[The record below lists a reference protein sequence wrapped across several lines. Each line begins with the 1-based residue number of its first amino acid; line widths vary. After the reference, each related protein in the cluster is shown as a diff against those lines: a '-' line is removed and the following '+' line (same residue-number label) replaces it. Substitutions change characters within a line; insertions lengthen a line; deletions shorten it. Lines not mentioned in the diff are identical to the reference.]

1 MRSRWRVL
9 LDRFRRYE
17 RRELRELRHWL
28 AETSNLVHLSILL
41 VVPLVIGIVTAL
53 ANTVGSLSFLLYP
66 PLASGAYT
74 LFANPEGKYA
84 SPLRFVGGLTV
95 GAVCG
100 WLAVSVASV
109 LFYAPQPGEI
119 HAIGAALSVFLT
131 GAVTWALDIEEPAAF
146 STALL
151 TLFVYAQIENPELY
165 VMSIAVSSG
174 IVAIAFEG
182 WRQLVYEQRA
192 RYLYESTRG
201 DDHVLV
207 PMRGETAAETAMLGA
222 RLASAHR
229 AGKVVLL
236 DIVDDERIARAERSL
251 LRDHGETRLVGVETP
266 GERLDGEGRD
276 PLDSLASSEAVSGS
290 VSELEQQANRIETQV
305 GVPCEVVV
313 AVDSGA
319 TARTVLQTAAE
330 ANCDLI
336 ATPYETSHGTVTQF
350 VRNLFSGDIDVLVH
364 RSTDGRTRWGRILV
378 PVRGPSGVATS
389 MVDFATRLAAKTGQV
404 SVATCITGSHERRA
418 AEERLANLVETFDGN
433 IETRV
438 SQASIEKFLARHAHE
453 YDLILLGAS
462 QDRSAASRFI
472 SPPTFERI
480 DSDAIDTDVGI
491 VDRN

>member
-9 LDRFRRYE
+9 LARLRRYE
-17 RRELRELRHWL
+17 RRELHELRTWL
-28 AETSNLVHLSILL
+28 SETNNLVHLSILL
-41 VVPLVIGIVTAL
+41 VVPLVIGIVTTL
-53 ANTVGSLSFLLYP
+53 ANAVGSLSFLLYP

-100 WLAVSVASV
+100 WLAVSAASV

-165 VMSIAVSSG
+165 VLSIAASSG
-174 IVAIAFEG
+174 LVAVAFEG
-182 WRQLVYEQRA
+182 WRRFVYEQRA
-192 RYLYESTRG
+192 HYLYESTRG

-207 PMRGETAAETAMLGA
+207 PMRGENAAETAMLGA
-222 RLASAHR
+222 RLAAAHR

-236 DIVDDERIARAERSL
+236 DIVDDEGVARAERSL
-251 LRDHGETRLVGVETP
+251 LRDHGEARLVGVETT

-276 PLDSLASSEAVSGS
+276 PLDSLDGSQAVSGA
-290 VSELEQQANRIETQV
+290 VSDLEQQANRIETQV

-313 AVDSGA
+313 AVDGGA
-319 TARTVLQTAAE
+319 TARTVLQTADE
-330 ANCDLI
+330 ANCDLV

-350 VRNLFSGDIDVLVH
+350 VRTLFSGDIDVLVH
-364 RSTDGRTRWGRILV
+364 RSTGEHTRWQRVLV

-389 MVDFATRLAAKTGQV
+389 MVDFATRLAGKTGQV
-404 SVATCITGSHERRA
+404 SVGTCISQSHERRQ
-418 AEERLANLVETFDGN
+418 AEEQLANIVETFEGN

-438 SQASIEKFLARHAHE
+438 SQADIGDFLTRHAHE
-453 YDLILLGAS
+453 YDLVLLGAS

-480 DSDAIDTDVGI
+480 DNDAIDTDVGI
-491 VDRN
+491 VDRH

>member
-1 MRSRWRVL
+1 MRSRWRIL
-9 LDRFRRYE
+9 LARFRRYE
-17 RRELRELRHWL
+17 RRELRQLRHWL

-41 VVPLVIGIVTAL
+41 VVPLVIGLVTAL
-53 ANTVGSLSFLLYP
+53 ANSIGALSFLLYP

-100 WLAVSVASV
+100 WLAVSAASV
-109 LFYAPQPGEI
+109 VFYTPQPGEI
-119 HAIGAALSVFLT
+119 HALGAALSVFLT

-151 TLFVYAQIENPELY
+151 TLFVYAQIDNPEFY
-165 VMSIAVSSG
+165 VLSITVSSA
-174 IVAIAFEG
+174 IVAVAFEG
-182 WRQLVYEQRA
+182 WRRFVYEQRA

-236 DIVDDERIARAERSL
+236 DIVDDKQVARAERSL
-251 LRDHGETRLVGVETP
+251 LREHGETRLVGVETG
-266 GERLDGEGRD
+266 GERLDSQGRD
-276 PLDSLASSEAVSGS
+276 PLDSLAGGDAVSGG
-290 VSELEQQANRIETQV
+290 VSDLEQRANRIETQV

-319 TARTVLQTAAE
+319 TARTVLQTAHE

-350 VRNLFSGDIDVLVH
+350 IRNLFSGDIDVLVH
-364 RSTDGRTRWGRILV
+364 RSTADRSDWRRILV

-389 MVDFATRLAAKTGQV
+389 MVDFATRLAGQTGQV
-404 SVATCITGSHERRA
+404 SVGTCISTPRERRA

-438 SQASIEKFLARHAHE
+438 SQSSIDRFLTNHAHE
-453 YDLILLGAS
+453 YDLVLLGAS

>member
-17 RRELRELRHWL
+17 RRELRELRNWL
-28 AETSNLVHLSILL
+28 AETSNLVHFSILF
-41 VVPLVIGIVTAL
+41 VVPLLIGIVTAL

-95 GAVCG
+95 GAACG
-100 WLAVSVASV
+100 WLAVFAAS
-109 LFYAPQPGEI
+109 LFFYTPQPGEI
-119 HAIGAALSVFLT
+119 HAIGAALSIFLT

-165 VMSIAVSSG
+165 VLSITVSSG
-174 IVAIAFEG
+174 LVAVAFAG
-182 WRQLVYEQRA
+182 WRRFVYEQRA

-207 PMRGETAAETAMLGA
+207 PMRGDTAAETTMLGA
-222 RLASAHR
+222 RLAAAHR

-236 DIVDDERIARAERSL
+236 DIVDDEHVARAERSL
-251 LRDHGETRLVGVETP
+251 LREHGETRLVGVKTP
-266 GERLDGEGRD
+266 GERPDDAGRD
-276 PLDSLASSEAVSGS
+276 PLDSLDGSQAVSGA
-290 VSELEQQANRIETQV
+290 VSDIEEQANRIETQV

-313 AVDSGA
+313 AVDGGA
-319 TARTVLQTAAE
+319 TARTVLRTAEE

-350 VRNLFSGDIDVLVH
+350 IRNLFSGDIDVVAH
-364 RSTDGRTRWGRILV
+364 RSRDGRTRWHRVLV

-389 MVDFATRLAAKTGQV
+389 MVDFATRLAGQTGQV
-404 SVATCITGSHERRA
+404 SVGTCISTPRERRR
-418 AEERLANLVETFDGN
+418 AEEQLANIVETFEGN

-438 SQASIEKFLARHAHE
+438 SQASIEEFLTDHGRE
-453 YDLILLGAS
+453 YDLVLLGAS
-462 QDRSAASRFI
+462 RDRTAASRFI

-491 VDRN
+491 VDRK

>member
-1 MRSRWRVL
+1 MRSRWRIV
-9 LDRFRRYE
+9 LDRFRQFE
-17 RRELRELRHWL
+17 RRELHALRHWL
-28 AETSNLVHLSILL
+28 AETNNLVHFSILL
-41 VVPLVIGIVTAL
+41 LVPLVIGLVTAL
-53 ANTVGSLSFLLYP
+53 ANIIGAISFLLYP

-100 WLAVSVASV
+100 WVAVVVASA

-119 HAIGAALSVFLT
+119 HAAGAALSIFLT
-131 GAVTWALDIEEPAAF
+131 GVVTWGLDIEEPAAF

-151 TLFVYAQIENPELY
+151 TLFVYAQIDNPEIY
-165 VMSIAVSSG
+165 VMTIAASSG
-174 IVAIAFEG
+174 IVALAFAG
-182 WRQLVYEQRA
+182 WRRLIYEQRA

-201 DDHVLV
+201 DDHILV

-222 RLASAHR
+222 RLAAAHR

-236 DIVDDERIARAERSL
+236 DIVDDEQVARAERSL
-251 LRDHGETRLVGVETP
+251 LRDHGETRLVSAETA
-266 GERLDGEGRD
+266 GDHLDNEGRD
-276 PLDSLASSEAVSGS
+276 PLDSLGSGETVSDAVSA
-290 VSELEQQANRIETQV
+290 LEVQANRIETQA

-313 AVDSGA
+313 AANGGGSAQTVVQ
-319 TARTVLQTAAE
+319 TARE
-330 ANCDLI
+330 ANCDLV
-336 ATPYETSHGTVTQF
+336 ATPYETHRGTVTQF
-350 VRNLFSGDIDVLVH
+350 VRNLFGSDIDVLVH
-364 RSTDGRTRWGRILV
+364 RSTADRTHWRRILV
-378 PVRGPSGVATS
+378 PVRGPGGVATS
-389 MVDFATRLAAKTGQV
+389 MVDFATRLAGKTGQV
-404 SVATCITGSHERRA
+404 SVGTCISDSRERRG
-418 AEERLANLVETFDGN
+418 AEERLANLVETFEGN

-438 SQASIEKFLARHAHE
+438 SQSSIETFLTRHDHE

-480 DSDAIDTDVGI
+480 DNDAIATDVAI

>member
-1 MRSRWRVL
+1 MRSRWRIV
-9 LDRFRRYE
+9 LDRIRRFE
-17 RRELRELRHWL
+17 RRELHALRHWL
-28 AETSNLVHLSILL
+28 AETSNLIHFSILL
-41 VVPLVIGIVTAL
+41 LVPLVIGLVTAL
-53 ANTVGSLSFLLYP
+53 ANAIGAVSFLLYP

-100 WLAVSVASV
+100 WIAVGVAAT
-109 LFYAPQPGEI
+109 LFYTPQPGEI
-119 HAIGAALSVFLT
+119 HAVGAALSIFFT
-131 GAVTWALDIEEPAAF
+131 GVVTWGLDIEEPAAF

-151 TLFVYAQIENPELY
+151 TLFVYSQIDNPEIY

-174 IVAIAFEG
+174 LVALAFEG
-182 WRQLVYEQRA
+182 WRRLIYEQRA

-201 DDHVLV
+201 DDHVLI

-222 RLASAHR
+222 RLAAAHR

-236 DIVDDERIARAERSL
+236 DIVEDERVARAERLL
-251 LRDHGETRLVGVETP
+251 LRDHDKTRLISTKTSGTL
-266 GERLDGEGRD
+266 LDSEGRD
-276 PLDSLASSEAVSGS
+276 PLDSLADETVSGAVSM
-290 VSELEQQANRIETQV
+290 LEMQANRIETQV

-313 AVDSGA
+313 AADGGG
-319 TARTVLQTAAE
+319 TAQTVVQTAQE

-336 ATPYETSHGTVTQF
+336 ATPYETHRGTVTQF
-350 VRNLFSGDIDVLVH
+350 IRDLFGSDIDVLVH
-364 RSTDGRTRWGRILV
+364 RSRDGKTRWRRILV
-378 PVRGPSGVATS
+378 PVRGPGGVATS
-389 MVDFATRLAAKTGQV
+389 MVDFATRLAGKTGHI
-404 SVATCITGSHERRA
+404 SVGTCISSSRERRM
-418 AEERLANLVETFDGN
+418 AEEKLANLVETFDGN

-438 SQASIEKFLARHAHE
+438 SQTQIETFLTRHDDE

-480 DSDAIDTDVGI
+480 DNDAIETDVAI
-491 VDRN
+491 VDRH

>member
-17 RRELRELRHWL
+17 RRELRELRRWL

-41 VVPLVIGIVTAL
+41 IVPLVIGAVTAL
-53 ANTVGSLSFLLYP
+53 ANVVGSLSFLLYP
-66 PLASGAYT
+66 PLASWAYT

-84 SPLRFVGGLTV
+84 SPVRFVGGLTV

-100 WLAVSVASV
+100 WLAVTAAST
-109 LFYAPQPGEI
+109 LLYTPQPGEI
-119 HAIGAALSVFLT
+119 HALGAALSVFLT
-131 GAVTWALDIEEPAAF
+131 GAATWVLDLEEPAAF

-151 TLFVYAQIENPELY
+151 TLFVYAQIDTPEFY
-165 VMSIAVSSG
+165 VVSIAVSSG
-174 IVAIAFEG
+174 IVAVAFEG
-182 WRQLVYEQRA
+182 WRRLVYQQRA

-222 RLASAHR
+222 RLAAAHR

-236 DIVDDERIARAERSL
+236 DIVDDERVARAERSL
-251 LRDHGETRLVGVETP
+251 LRDHGETRLVGIETA

-276 PLDSLASSEAVSGS
+276 PLDSMDGSEAVSGA
-290 VSELEQQANRIETQV
+290 VSTLEQQANRIETQV

-313 AVDSGA
+313 AVDGGA
-319 TARTVLQTAAE
+319 TARTVVQTAHE

-336 ATPYETSHGTVTQF
+336 ATPYETTHGTVTQF
-350 VRNLFSGDIDVLVH
+350 IRDLFGGDIDVVAH
-364 RSTDGRTRWGRILV
+364 RSTNGRTRWQRILV
-378 PVRGPSGVATS
+378 PVRGPGGVATS
-389 MVDFATRLAAKTGQV
+389 MVDFATRLAGQTGQV
-404 SVATCITGSHERRA
+404 SVGTCISTPRERRR
-418 AEERLANLVETFDGN
+418 AEEQLADLVETFDGT

-438 SQASIEKFLARHAHE
+438 AQTSIEQFLTDHGHE
-453 YDLILLGAS
+453 YDLVLLGAS
-462 QDRSAASRFI
+462 RDRSAASRFI

-480 DSDAIDTDVGI
+480 DSDTIDADVGI